1 MLTISVE
8 YSVPAQ
14 NTGPCALPDPLNTVD
29 CSGSFRMYYSDEG
42 GNPGDVYVEFPIYVS
57 LTDASNNVGKTTV
70 GPIAFFIPFLAV
82 TALLG
87 VVAVREG
94 WKSESDEPF
103 YSNAF
108 DPERI
113 RSMPS
118 DAISSTKSGFLN
130 GEKLGLLRKIK
141 LGE

>member
-1 MLTISVE
+1 MS
-8 YSVPAQ
+8 
-14 NTGPCALPDPLNTVD
+14 
-29 CSGSFRMYYSDEG
+29 
-42 GNPGDVYVEFPIYVS
+42 EFPIYVS

-118 DAISSTKSGFLN
+118 DAISSTKSGFSEWRRSWASY
-130 GEKLGLLRKIK
+130 GK
-141 LGE
+141 